1 MEVSDS
7 LLLCANVNGEPG
19 RDTGIRIGERTKM
32 VPGLGGG
39 EPYYVSL
46 EHSCL
51 DTPTL
56 PIRIIRMNI
65 S

>member
-1 MEVSDS
+1 
-7 LLLCANVNGEPG
+7 
-19 RDTGIRIGERTKM
+19 M